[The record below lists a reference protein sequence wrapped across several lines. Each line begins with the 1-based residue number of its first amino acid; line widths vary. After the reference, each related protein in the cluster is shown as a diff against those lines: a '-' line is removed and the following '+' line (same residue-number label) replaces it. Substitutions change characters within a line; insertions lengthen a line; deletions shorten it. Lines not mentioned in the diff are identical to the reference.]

1 MKRRKKGMRCCCK
14 VASDEDRHS
23 PSVDVLRRN
32 ESEPE
37 EVPDAEAEAG
47 IVKEGEDALKE
58 LREEGWDANTCGL
71 FFSTEEGAAIAP
83 KKQKTKSGRGAEK
96 QKQNQQQQHFKNPNP
111 NSLIP

>member
-37 EVPDAEAEAG
+37 EAPEAEAEAG
-47 IVKEGEDALKE
+47 IVKEDEDAPKE
-58 LREEGWDANTCGL
+58 LREAGWDANTCGL
-71 FFSTEEGAAIAP
+71 FFSTGAAMTP
-83 KKQKTKSGRGAEK
+83 KNNEKQKTKSGRGRK
-96 QKQNQQQQHFKNPNP
+96 SKTNNN
-111 NSLIP
+111 NI